1 MVATTLLRSPL
12 DELLLPVGDVLAFF
26 DAASGD
32 HITTGLRCSL
42 VLRHGGK
49 LLGRSVVTP
58 SGLHVWPDLPE
69 RWRDPQAPVCAD
81 VVVRDDLLR
90 FLPLSLPW
98 PLPARPV
105 GQITGGKVLGGSR
118 LMRINLLGAP
128 TRHPPPGMARVYGL
142 LVWQADGAPAAWA
155 RVRLTDG
162 EGQAHEGA
170 SDAEGRLGM
179 HLPRPHRPL
188 AELLV
193 FADPAMGAASLGLG
207 APDVLAFAQ
216 QPVARARGD
225 VEGHAAYV
233 PPVFNAGEPLILATH
248 GLPPAHRELRLEPF

>member
-98 PLPARPV
+98 PLPASAALVLRLAEQDLARLVV
-105 GQITGGKVLGGSR
+105 GDRLAQVASTCTPRCTAGRCGDGVEPGLQVRVLGQFD
-118 LMRINLLGAP
+118 A
-128 TRHPPPGMARVYGL
+128 
-142 LVWQADGAPAAWA
+142 LV
-155 RVRLTDG
+155 L
-162 EGQAHEGA
+162 
-170 SDAEGRLGM
+170 
-179 HLPRPHRPL
+179 
-188 AELLV
+188 
-193 FADPAMGAASLGLG
+193 
-207 APDVLAFAQ
+207 
-216 QPVARARGD
+216 PVAQPREGGD
-225 VEGHAAYV
+225 VGDGV
-233 PPVFNAGEPLILATH
+233 GRCRPAT
-248 GLPPAHRELRLEPF
+248 GWTPGACR